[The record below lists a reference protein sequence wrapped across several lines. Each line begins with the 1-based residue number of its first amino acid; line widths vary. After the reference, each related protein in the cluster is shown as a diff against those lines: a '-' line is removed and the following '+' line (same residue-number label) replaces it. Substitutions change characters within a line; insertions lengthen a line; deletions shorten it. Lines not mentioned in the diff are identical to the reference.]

1 MRPVAKRALATAA
14 AGAAGFAWYHGQI
27 PTSQLYGRTIC
38 RVRGAGKTIAL
49 TYDDG
54 PNPRETP
61 GLIEILDRHAA
72 KATFL
77 LIGRWAEREPQLIR
91 ELVAAGHAIGN
102 HTYTHPTMPLRTAGQ
117 LREDLRR
124 CREAV
129 EAAGVELSR
138 VDGRALMRPPYG
150 RRRPGTL
157 RVLRE
162 EGYVP
167 LLWSIT
173 CYDWR
178 RTATTAKLVRR
189 AARARD
195 GDVVLLHDGSHTDP
209 AHDRSASIAATDQV
223 LGRLT
228 AEGYRF
234 VTVPE
239 LVAAGGV
246 L

>member
-1 MRPVAKRALATAA
+1 MNSTAKRAIGAAA
-14 AGAAGFAWYHGQI
+14 AGSAGFACYHGQI

-38 RVRGAGKTIAL
+38 REPAAGRVIAL

-61 GLIEILDRHAA
+61 KLMEVLERHGA

-77 LIGRWAEREPQLIR
+77 LIGRWAEREPELIR
-91 ELVAAGHAIGN
+91 ETVAAGHAIGN
-102 HTYTHPTMPLRTAGQ
+102 HTFTHPRMALRTMGQ
-117 LREDLRR
+117 LREELRR
-124 CREAV
+124 CREAI
-129 EAAGVELSR
+129 EAAGVEISQ

-150 RRRPGTL
+150 TRRPATL
-157 RVLRE
+157 RVLKQ

-189 AARARD
+189 ASRARA
-195 GDVVLLHDGSHTDP
+195 GDIVLLHDGYHKDP
-209 AHDRSASIAATDQV
+209 AHDRDASIAATDEV
-223 LGRLT
+223 LGRMT

-239 LVAAGGV
+239 LVAAAPG
-246 L
+246 

>member
-1 MRPVAKRALATAA
+1 MSSSARRALGAAA
-14 AGAAGFAWYHGQI
+14 AGGAAFAWYHGQI

-38 RVRGAGKTIAL
+38 REPDAGRVIAL

-61 GLIEILDRHAA
+61 KLMEVLERHGA

-77 LIGRWAEREPQLIR
+77 LIGRWAEREPELIR
-91 ELVAAGHAIGN
+91 ELAAAGHAIGN
-102 HTYTHPTMPLRTAGQ
+102 HTFTHPTMALRTMGQ
-117 LREDLRR
+117 LREELRR
-124 CREAV
+124 CREAI

-150 RRRPGTL
+150 RRRPATM
-157 RVLRE
+157 RVLRQ

-178 RTATTAKLVRR
+178 RTATPRKLVRR
-189 AARARD
+189 ASRAGD
-195 GDVVLLHDGSHTDP
+195 GDIILLHDGSHEDP
-209 AHDRSASIAATDQV
+209 AHDRDASIAATDEV
-223 LGRLT
+223 LGRMT

-234 VTVPE
+234 VTVPD
-239 LVAAGGV
+239 LVAAARG
-246 L
+246 